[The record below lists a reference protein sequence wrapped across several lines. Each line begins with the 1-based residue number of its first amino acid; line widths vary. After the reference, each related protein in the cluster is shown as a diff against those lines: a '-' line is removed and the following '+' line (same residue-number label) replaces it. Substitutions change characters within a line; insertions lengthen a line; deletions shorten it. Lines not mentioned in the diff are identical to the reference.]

1 MCYIQYAAKEE
12 EFFFSSHLETLIIL
26 MHPPAHARS
35 IDPPQPGCPSG
46 SYRTGRNR
54 MVSGCMCSSFE
65 LLLSTSPYMMAECHC
80 LCICEEQYLVS
91 KTMYCQPTRKILLS
105 SCKFLV
111 LCRGS
116 YFGIFYFCWSRLGCL
131 SWWRLCHPHR
141 SKLST
146 SALNHQ

>member
-1 MCYIQYAAKEE
+1 M
-12 EFFFSSHLETLIIL
+12 ETLIIL
-26 MHPPAHARS
+26 MHPPVQVRS
-35 IDPPQPGCPSG
+35 IDPPQPG
-46 SYRTGRNR
+46 
-54 MVSGCMCSSFE
+54 MSFWT
-65 LLLSTSPYMMAECHC
+65 LQDR
-80 LCICEEQYLVS
+80 EEQDGFRLHVFVLRVVAIDVS
-91 KTMYCQPTRKILLS
+91 SHDGRVPLFVHLRRTEPKISETMYCQPTRKILLS

-111 LCRGS
+111 VCMGS